1 MGFVGQLVRRN
12 ILCKKTVRL
21 LEIPSEM
28 KWGHLELHRD
38 LFLWVSTVN
47 EKKKNTRKMKIPH
60 LNCKNTKAVCLF
72 SPVNFSF

>member
-1 MGFVGQLVRRN
+1 MGFVGQLVRCN
-12 ILCKKTVRL
+12 ILCKKTVPL

-47 EKKKNTRKMKIPH
+47 EKKKKYKENEDTSPELQEYKS
-60 LNCKNTKAVCLF
+60 CLPF
-72 SPVNFSF
+72 FPC